1 MDKKQ
6 VFEMLKNEISG
17 KQDEDTK
24 SKLNNAKSSKE
35 ALAILEGVS
44 IELDDEMLSAVSAG
58 SDDENE
64 NGELQWCATK
74 IVCRGQCPHYCY
86 LF

>member
-17 KQDEDTK
+17 KLDEDTK

-44 IELDDEMLSAVSAG
+44 IELDDEMLSAVAAG
-58 SDDENE
+58 TDEEDEAGN
-64 NGELQWCATK
+64 LQWCKTK

>member
-1 MDKKQ
+1 MDKEQ
-6 VFEMLKNEISG
+6 AFEMLKNEISG
-17 KQDEDTK
+17 KLDEDTK
-24 SKLNNAKSSKE
+24 NRLKNAKSSQE
-35 ALAILEGVS
+35 ALAILEETS
-44 IELDDEMLSAVSAG
+44 IQLDDEMLSAVSAG